1 MTMRVDGPMLLT
13 GRYCETD
20 RTQLHRRCAMLARIV
35 SGMLAVWLATAV
47 APAQEYR
54 AGALRID
61 KVWTRE
67 IPGGAKVAAGFMTI
81 TNTGKEPDTLIGGS
95 VPFAGKFEV
104 HEMKMD
110 RGLMKMRRL
119 EPGLVIDPGE
129 TVVLRP
135 GSLHLMFLDVG
146 QGPKRGV
153 PVKGTLVFEKA
164 GRVEVEYAVAPIGAR
179 DLDAGAGKAESKGK
193 GGGHRGH

>member
-1 MTMRVDGPMLLT
+1 
-13 GRYCETD
+13 
-20 RTQLHRRCAMLARIV
+20 MLARIV
-35 SGMLAVWLATAV
+35 SGMLALWLATAV

-54 AGALRID
+54 AGAIRID

-95 VPFAGKFEV
+95 IAFAGKFEV
-104 HEMKMD
+104 HEMRMD
-110 RGLMKMRRL
+110 GGLMKMRRL
-119 EPGLVIDPGE
+119 EPGLAIKPGE
-129 TVVLRP
+129 TVVLKP
-135 GSLHLMFLDVG
+135 GSFHAMFLDVT

-164 GRVEVEYAVAPIGAR
+164 GRVEVEYTVAPIGAR
-179 DLDAGAGKAESKGK
+179 EPGAGPGKAKPKGS
-193 GGGHRGH
+193 GGHSGHGGH